1 MNPMKSPIGLNI
13 IMIPKFINLNICFNI
28 GDEPV
33 NALTDPSI
41 APIAIPIPPSIVNPF
56 PAIPAIPP
64 IPPLPFPPASPPPL
78 PPMAFANA
86 AMDPLLSF
94 TSIIS
99 SSIDCADII
108 FYLQIR
114 SLMTLRS
121 YPLIRL
127 LYVLSIA

>member
-1 MNPMKSPIGLNI
+1 MNPIKSPIGLNI

-28 GDEPV
+28 GDEPEI
-33 NALTDPSI
+33 ALTAPSI
-41 APIAIPIPPSIVNPF
+41 APIATPIPPNSNIPF
-56 PAIPAIPP
+56 PAIPASPP
-64 IPPLPFPPASPPPL
+64 ILPLPFPPLPPP
-78 PPMAFANA
+78 PIAFANA
-86 AMDPLLSF
+86 AKDPLLSF
-94 TSIIS
+94 TSIMS